1 MRLLT
6 ALTLASTLLAAAPA
20 LAQAD
25 GPHAGQKL
33 KDGKGNVLGQ
43 IERVIAD
50 PAGQPRQVVVRV
62 QRVAHVLPVDALS
75 RSGDAYVTVLSKAEI
90 EALPAAE

>member
-6 ALTLASTLLAAAPA
+6 ALILASTLLVAPA
-20 LAQAD
+20 FAQAD
-25 GPHAGQKL
+25 GPHAGQKI